1 VDAVGQD
8 GSSANGLN
16 ILSQNNHQQLQEAGT
31 RMIAKHT
38 SLFCRAL
45 YFIRPSREAILTGV
59 IALFVAL
66 AVSISAPVS
75 RMDSPGAYAIKDA
88 QIVTLAGK
96 TISKGT
102 IVIRNGLI
110 AEIGENVR
118 IPADA
123 RLIDGS
129 GLTVY
134 PGIIDGFTTLGIPAQ
149 PQSPAGGAGPGGG
162 RRAQAVAPPQDPDDA
177 LGNPSNQVAEEVTP
191 GGQAIEDARSFG
203 VTTALTSM
211 RQGIFLGQSALIN
224 LAGDEASKLVVR
236 APVGLTIQFTTTRGF
251 FGLFPNSL
259 MGTVAYIRQSFY
271 DAIRYRD
278 EQDRYER
285 VKRGIPRP
293 EYNKRLEGLLPAL
306 KGEMPVIF
314 LANSD
319 GDINR
324 ALAISQEFKLK
335 PIIAGA
341 LYGYRVVDKLKSKGV
356 PVILSLDFPKR
367 PADLPQDEDEP
378 LRLLRERAEVPKGA
392 ATLAKSG
399 IKFAF
404 ASTSLR
410 PQDFLSNV
418 RKAVEN
424 GLSKDEAL
432 KALTVNAAE
441 ILGAS
446 DQLGTIETGK
456 IANLIVT
463 SGDLLAQNTKMRYVF
478 IDGQE
483 IELKKETPPS
493 RPGGRPGAAAN
504 PGEEWYLT
512 VKSPQGEMDMR
523 LSLRREGDQITG
535 TLRGPT
541 GTVPVKDAT
550 LEGNQ
555 IRLSISIPMG
565 GNSMEGTVSGTIEG
579 DTIRGSI
586 SLGALGSFDFTG
598 TRPR

>member
-1 VDAVGQD
+1 MKGKR
-8 GSSANGLN
+8 SRLN
-16 ILSQNNHQQLQEAGT
+16 CQVSY
-31 RMIAKHT
+31 
-38 SLFCRAL
+38 S
-45 YFIRPSREAILTGV
+45 IRLGRGAILTAFV
-59 IALFVAL
+59 ALSIAL
-66 AVSISAPVS
+66 AVSISSPVA

-88 QIVTLAGK
+88 QIVTLAGR

-102 IVIRNGLI
+102 VVMRNGLI
-110 AEIGENVR
+110 TEIGENVQ

-123 RLIDGS
+123 HVIDGS

-134 PGIIDGFTTLGIPAQ
+134 PGIIDGYTNLGVASQ
-149 PQSPAGGAGPGGG
+149 PQAPAGGPGQGGG
-162 RRAQAVAPPQDPDDA
+162 RRAQAAAAAAQQDPDDA
-177 LGNPSNQVAEEVTP
+177 LGDPAEQVAEELTTS
-191 GGQAIEDARSFG
+191 GQALEDARSAG
-203 VTTALTSM
+203 VTTALTSV

-224 LAGDEASKLVVR
+224 LAGEEPSKLVVR

-259 MGTVAYIRQSFY
+259 MGTVSYIRQSFY

-293 EYNKRLEGLLPAL
+293 EYNQRLAALLPAL
-306 KGEMPVIF
+306 KGELPVIF
-314 LANSD
+314 VANSD

-341 LYGYRVVDKLKSKGV
+341 LYGYRVADKLKSKGV
-356 PVILSLDFPKR
+356 PVILSVDFPKR
-367 PADLPQDEDEP
+367 PADLPPDEDET
-378 LRLLRERAEVPKGA
+378 LRTLRERVEVPKGA
-392 ATLAKSG
+392 AMLEKSG

-404 ASTSLR
+404 ASASLR
-410 PQDFLSNV
+410 PQDFLANV

-441 ILGAS
+441 IFGAS
-446 DQLGTIETGK
+446 DQLGTIEKGK
-456 IANLIVT
+456 IANLVVT
-463 SGDLLAQNTKMRYVF
+463 SGDLLAKDTKVRHVF

-483 IELKKETPPS
+483 IELKKEPPPS
-493 RPGGRPGAAAN
+493 RPGGGPGGRPGPAVN
-504 PGEEWYLT
+504 PAGDWNLA
-512 VKSPQGEMDMR
+512 VQSPQGEMGIK
-523 LSLRREGDQITG
+523 LSLRRDGDQITG
-535 TLRGPT
+535 TLTGPT
-541 GTVPVKDAT
+541 GTVSIKDAV
-550 LEGNQ
+550 LEGNR
-555 IRLSISIPMG
+555 IRLGVTIPMG
-565 GNSMEGTVSGTIEG
+565 GETIEGTISGTIEG
-579 DTIRGSI
+579 DTIRGAI